1 MRQQWIVAIGSILL
15 LLVLYFFG
23 RTKPYPRDAAS
34 VAARDTAFSV
44 LNFDNILLQAKQKL
58 GPDQQARLNKLENS
72 ISRGDVKTQKIAL
85 YGELAAFWKDSA
97 KIREPW
103 LYYTGEKAKLE
114 NSEKNLNFAGQSYLE
129 ELKTVSDPSVKSWMA
144 TQAQGLFD
152 QVLQINPANDSAKIG
167 WGSTFIFGASGSTS
181 PMEGIMKIRE
191 VAQRDSNNMYAQFML
206 GYGGMMTGQFDKA
219 AERLEKVVRNDPG
232 NQEAIFLLGE
242 AYERKGDK
250 ASAIKWYTVGK
261 KKVTNPDLI
270 KAIDEKITSLQ

>member
-250 ASAIKWYTVGK
+250 ASAIKWYTLGK